1 MRFFWNYTT
10 LQIQETHGAPVW
22 VSGGNGKDSRHG
34 VALPLSRTERGSP
47 QSSHPRRGTEGTQ
60 AGNQVPWAWQQ
71 SHRLG
76 PARPGP
82 SCREESQLLLRRVGQ
97 TNDTFTKNSGNDNKI
112 QETQKMSE
120 KFNHQKR
127 DRASCE

>member
-34 VALPLSRTERGSP
+34 VALPLSRTEGGSP
-47 QSSHPRRGTEGTQ
+47 QSSHPRREPGARRQEIRCHGPGSGAT
-60 AGNQVPWAWQQ
+60 AW
-71 SHRLG
+71 
-76 PARPGP
+76 ARPGP

-97 TNDTFTKNSGNDNKI
+97 TSDTFTKNSGNDNKI

>member
-82 SCREESQLLLRRVGQ
+82 ARPKLPRGESTPAEEGG
-97 TNDTFTKNSGNDNKI
+97 TN
-112 QETQKMSE
+112 E
-120 KFNHQKR
+120 
-127 DRASCE
+127 